1 MAEHA
6 TEKPRTTGFAHGK
19 VDPRIAGAEGGKA
32 PRLPVNPR
40 NLMCRIA
47 DGGNG
52 AAHYA
57 LARDLGLLER

>member
-1 MAEHA
+1 MADHA

-47 DGGNG
+47 DG